1 MPTTVTAD
9 ELLAMSDHQ
18 LQPSRWIAVGQDRID
33 LFAEATE
40 DHQFIHVDAEQA
52 ARSLFGTTIAHGFLS
67 LSLVAPLWLEQAVEP
82 EGTVMAINYGLDR
95 VRFLQPVKSGS
106 RVRLLPKVVKAEST
120 KPGRILV
127 TGEAVLEIEGEE
139 KPALIAT
146 PLTLYVVRR
155 RPRRGTESG

>member
-1 MPTTVTAD
+1 MSRTVPKD
-9 ELLAMSDHQ
+9 ELIAMVDHQ
-18 LQPSRWIAVGQDRID
+18 LPASSWLEVDQDRID

-40 DHQFIHVDAEQA
+40 DHQFIHVDPEKA
-52 ARSLFGTTIAHGFLS
+52 AATPFGTTIAHGFLS
-67 LSLVAPLWLEQAVEP
+67 LSLLAPLWQERSLVP

-106 RVRLLPKVVKAEST
+106 RVRLLAKIVKAEE
-120 KPGRILV
+120 KKRGRILV

-146 PLTLYVVRR
+146 PLTLYVVRSR
-155 RPRRGTESG
+155 RREGEE

>member
-1 MPTTVTAD
+1 MPTTVTTE
-9 ELLAMSDHQ
+9 ELLAMKDHA
-18 LQPSRWIAVGQDRID
+18 LEPSRWVEVGQDRID

-40 DHQFIHVDAEQA
+40 DHQFIHVDPEKA
-52 ARSLFGTTIAHGFLS
+52 AQSLFGTTIAHGFLS
-67 LSLVAPLWLEQAVEP
+67 LSLLAPLWQEQAVIP
-82 EGTVMAINYGLDR
+82 EGMVMAINYGLDS

-106 RVRLLPKVVKAEST
+106 RVRLHPKVVRAEQK

-155 RPRRGTESG
+155 SRREREG

>member
-1 MPTTVTAD
+1 MPTIVTTE
-9 ELLAMSDHQ
+9 ELLAMRDHV
-18 LQPSRWIAVGQDRID
+18 LAPSRWLEVGQDRID

-40 DHQFIHVDAEQA
+40 DRQFIHVDRVRA
-52 ARSLFGTTIAHGFLS
+52 AQSLFGTTIAHGFLS
-67 LSLVAPLWLEQAVEP
+67 LSLLAPLWQEQAVVP
-82 EGTVMAINYGLDR
+82 EGMVMAINYGLDR

-106 RVRLLPKVVKAEST
+106 RVRLLPKVVKAEAT

-139 KPALIAT
+139 KPALVAT

-155 RPRRGTESG
+155 RRNRSGA